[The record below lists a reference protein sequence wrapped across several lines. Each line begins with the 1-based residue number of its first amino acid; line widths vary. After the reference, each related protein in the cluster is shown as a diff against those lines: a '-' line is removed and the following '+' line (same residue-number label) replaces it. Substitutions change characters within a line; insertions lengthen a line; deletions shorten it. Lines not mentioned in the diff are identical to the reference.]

1 MDERI
6 EAIALPEGIAYSHA
20 ERELS
25 VTNTSRDG
33 SCHDLIAAIRVKQW
47 IKNLVIPGVGL
58 AMLELPLNELTPL
71 LNLALAFVTFCIAAS
86 SIYLLNDMMDVA
98 KDRVHPTKC
107 HRPIAS
113 GRLKM
118 PFLRL
123 LLVVAWPTA
132 ILMAS
137 LVNVQVL
144 GLVFSYLVINIG
156 YCIKFKH
163 IPQIDIV
170 CVASGFTIRALI
182 GAFCVGTAV
191 NFWLLAAVVFAC
203 MGLAVMKRMKELKG
217 LGGNGET
224 RPVLSR
230 YDYDTLLR
238 SHDMFMVLSVLSL
251 TLFLEDRSHDSPL
264 KSAAMLTFMSAVLL
278 AFIDRV
284 QANAD
289 GDPTN
294 LIYKHKYLSAA
305 AVLLAVTFVLVK

>member
-1 MDERI
+1 
-6 EAIALPEGIAYSHA
+6 
-20 ERELS
+20 
-25 VTNTSRDG
+25 V
-33 SCHDLIAAIRVKQW
+33 
-47 IKNLVIPGVGL
+47 
-58 AMLELPLNELTPL
+58 LT
-71 LNLALAFVTFCIAAS
+71 
-86 SIYLLNDMMDVA
+86 
-98 KDRVHPTKC
+98 
-107 HRPIAS
+107 
-113 GRLKM
+113 
-118 PFLRL
+118 
-123 LLVVAWPTA
+123 
-132 ILMAS
+132 
-137 LVNVQVL
+137 
-144 GLVFSYLVINIG
+144 YLVINIG

-182 GAFCVGTAV
+182 GAFCVGTGV

-217 LGGNGET
+217 VGATGET

-238 SHDMFMVLSVLSL
+238 SHDMFMVLSVLSV

-264 KSAAMLTFMSAVLL
+264 ASAAMLTFMSAVLL

-284 QANAD
+284 QATAD

-305 AVLLAVTFVLVK
+305 VVLLGVTFVLVK